1 MKKSRVALLLIVF
14 LLIPLTL
21 WLGRKLPGRWY
32 YFTGTLIVIEIL
44 IPFFLAFEG
53 RKPQARHLVT
63 IAVMCA
69 LAVASRVVVPIP
81 HFKPIFAIIM
91 LTGVAFGPEAG
102 FLVGAV
108 SAFASNF
115 FYGQGPYMPWQMLG
129 YGMAGFLAGFAFGK
143 HRLPRKP
150 VIMGIFGF
158 LAVLLVVG
166 PILDTSSVFLTLP
179 QFTAGGVL
187 AIYLSGIPV
196 NLSQG
201 LCTFLT
207 MLLFANPLL
216 EKLDRVK
223 EKYGMMEDENGL

>member
-1 MKKSRVALLLIVF
+1 MKKSTIASLIVVL

-21 WLGRKLPGRWY
+21 WLGMKLPGRWY

-69 LAVASRVVVPIP
+69 LAIVSRVVVPIP
-81 HFKPIFAIIM
+81 NFKPFFAIIM
-91 LTGVAFGPEAG
+91 LTGAAFGPEAG

-115 FYGQGPYMPWQMLG
+115 FYGQGPYLPWQMLG
-129 YGMAGFLAGFAFGK
+129 YGMAGFLAGFAFMK
-143 HRLPRKP
+143 HTLPRKP
-150 VIMGIFGF
+150 MVMGIFGF
-158 LAVLLVVG
+158 CAVLLIVG

-179 QFTAGGVL
+179 QITAGGAL

-207 MLLFANPLL
+207 MLLFGKPLL